1 MIMMMMMVMMVM
13 ICITMILTRSF
24 SARSKKKMTAATTA
38 TASAPTD
45 SPFAASPPKDT
56 YLIVSRHNLVPEMSL
71 MEQNSRCW
79 GYHLASR
86 PWCLKQPES
95 SRNKG
100 YLLEMSTSHRRS
112 KFQQVPIKEKLQFR
126 WIRQWFHTGFGQ
138 DRAPLCDCANVL
150 FLLSACNRAIQGLH
164 CLTCFVQPF
173 SLMTSI
179 AYHVLSLKSQVLQLR
194 SQSLLPCFPLY
205 RNHQGVR
212 LCFLHLW
219 QIRIS
224 TVRISVGQ
232 PGASLRW
239 IKAWF
244 GVPVWR
250 LAGGSWVLFGSPIL
264 TILRPPHIG
273 LFHRTVFTLVSSY
286 FILFHLISDLG
297 MIVDHLPRFK
307 SFCCLIPFKWSIFS
321 NQGFSWGSAEISQ
334 VLLLVLRLISA
345 NPLAFTLP
353 RARA

>member
-1 MIMMMMMVMMVM
+1 MMMVMMVM

-24 SARSKKKMTAATTA
+24 SARSKKKMTAATTT

-56 YLIVSRHNLVPEMSL
+56 YLIVARHNLVPEMSL

-95 SRNKG
+95 SGNKG

-112 KFQQVPIKEKLQFR
+112 KFPQVPIKEKLQFR
-126 WIRQWFHTGFGQ
+126 WIRLWFHTGFGQ

-194 SQSLLPCFPLY
+194 SQSLLPCFP
-205 RNHQGVR
+205 HFSSITKASGSAF
-212 LCFLHLW
+212 CIFFW

-224 TVRISVGQ
+224 TVRLS
-232 PGASLRW
+232 
-239 IKAWF
+239 
-244 GVPVWR
+244 
-250 LAGGSWVLFGSPIL
+250 
-264 TILRPPHIG
+264 T
-273 LFHRTVFTLVSSY
+273 
-286 FILFHLISDLG
+286 
-297 MIVDHLPRFK
+297 
-307 SFCCLIPFKWSIFS
+307 
-321 NQGFSWGSAEISQ
+321 GSARCLASVDQ
-334 VLLLVLRLISA
+334 SLVWSPSMA
-345 NPLAFTLP
+345 TFCPFWVVP
-353 RARA
+353 F

>member
-1 MIMMMMMVMMVM
+1 MIMMMMMMMVMMVM

-95 SRNKG
+95 SGNKG

-194 SQSLLPCFPLY
+194 SQSLLPCFP
-205 RNHQGVR
+205 
-212 LCFLHLW
+212 
-219 QIRIS
+219 
-224 TVRISVGQ
+224 SVPQ
-232 PGASLRW
+232 SPRRPLVLFASLADPN
-239 IKAWF
+239 IHS
-244 GVPVWR
+244 PNI
-250 LAGGSWVLFGSPIL
+250 GGSARCLASVDQSLVWSPSMATGRWVVSP
-264 TILRPPHIG
+264 
-273 LFHRTVFTLVSSY
+273 FWVSHFNYFKTPSHWLISPY
-286 FILFHLISDLG
+286 RIYACFILFHLISSYFWFGNDS
-297 MIVDHLPRFK
+297 R
-307 SFCCLIPFKWSIFS
+307 SFAQIQIF
-321 NQGFSWGSAEISQ
+321 
-334 VLLLVLRLISA
+334 LLFD
-345 NPLAFTLP
+345 PL
-353 RARA
+353 